1 MHRQMT
7 VEKAIKTAID
17 FERRNYD
24 LFQEA
29 ASKAVLSHVRD
40 FFQQLADDEESH
52 VQYLHMKL
60 KEWTTSGE
68 VTLSKLASIFPS
80 KDKIDKSI
88 NTSSRELFSNDFQ
101 NLPKDIPLLKKV
113 LFVEQ
118 EAIRLYQEMIEK
130 LPDYEISL
138 FDPILKIEE
147 AHVELVQS
155 EIDFIEGD

>member
-1 MHRQMT
+1 M
-7 VEKAIKTAID
+7 
-17 FERRNYD
+17 
-24 LFQEA
+24 
-29 ASKAVLSHVRD
+29 
-40 FFQQLADDEESH
+40 
-52 VQYLHMKL
+52 
-60 KEWTTSGE
+60 
-68 VTLSKLASIFPS
+68 
-80 KDKIDKSI
+80 
-88 NTSSRELFSNDFQ
+88 
-101 NLPKDIPLLKKV
+101 KKV